1 MVAKIL
7 EVFQNKSLETPPI
20 WLMRQAGRYLPEYK
34 ETRKKA
40 GSFLD
45 LCYNPDLACEVT
57 LQPLRRFDL
66 DAAIIFSDIL
76 VIPHALGQNLTFEE
90 GVGPL
95 LSPLEDKIIN
105 KFITEKENLL
115 EKLSPIFLA
124 IEKVKKHLTTKQAL
138 IGFCGAPFTVSTYMI
153 AGRSSTDQAATR
165 SFIYKDRKKMQD
177 LIDLLTEASIIYLSA
192 QIEAGADL
200 VQIFDSWCN
209 VLNEEDFKDFCV
221 KPMRKTKDALS
232 KTYNVPVIAFPKGAG
247 LNSEHYVENT
257 KVDGLSIDWTMPLDY
272 AKKLQ
277 SHCVIQGNLDP
288 LSLVIGGEQMEKK
301 AQLILEKLSGKNFI
315 FNLGHGILPTT
326 PIKNVENLI
335 ALIKN
340 YKKT

>member
-1 MVAKIL
+1 
-7 EVFQNKSLETPPI
+7 
-20 WLMRQAGRYLPEYK
+20 
-34 ETRKKA
+34 
-40 GSFLD
+40 
-45 LCYNPDLACEVT
+45 
-57 LQPLRRFDL
+57 
-66 DAAIIFSDIL
+66 
-76 VIPHALGQNLTFEE
+76 
-90 GVGPL
+90 
-95 LSPLEDKIIN
+95 
-105 KFITEKENLL
+105 
-115 EKLSPIFLA
+115 
-124 IEKVKKHLTTKQAL
+124 
-138 IGFCGAPFTVSTYMI
+138 
-153 AGRSSTDQAATR
+153 
-165 SFIYKDRKKMQD
+165 MQD

-221 KPMRKTKDALS
+221 KPMRKIKDALS

-277 SHCVIQGNLDP
+277 SHCVIQGNLDA

-301 AQLILEKLSGKNFI
+301 AELILEKLSGKNFI